1 MYRKISF
8 LLLLVI
14 HTISSQKTFP
24 GIVIDKETLVPLE
37 FVDIYN
43 QENNTSTNEDGR
55 FMFTS
60 KIDSIKFSLLGYNS
74 FSTTFSDIKS
84 DTILLE
90 SNAIEL
96 KEIILT
102 DENYLYKKLREN
114 IAKNYPLNSYKEK
127 FFLRGIVKRND
138 TIVRIEDFLGLI
150 ERKTLFATREIPMPK
165 KNYSIELLNLRK
177 AGIVEKDVYFKEISF
192 KKLLD
197 LFVTLGLQKE
207 LFEFKEI
214 NLQDNFSVKLEFSS
228 KKNETFSTQGYYL
241 INSEDY
247 AIDEFYLISKKGFPL
262 IEKKY
267 IQYRTVLHESRI
279 KFKKNKKYNKY
290 YIYKAELDFKVEIQI
305 KGSEKEYYD
314 VSYRYFTSNNFD
326 NFNIKKNV
334 SEHKDL
340 FKINYKYDATY
351 WNSQN
356 QLLLTREMEEF
367 LKTLDDEN
375 NEFRINSNMN

>member
-1 MYRKISF
+1 MYRKITF
-8 LLLLVI
+8 LLLFVI
-14 HTISSQKTFP
+14 HIAISQKTFI
-24 GIVIDKETLVPLE
+24 GIIVDKETLAPLE

-43 QENNTSTNEDGR
+43 YANNTSTNEDGR

-90 SNAIEL
+90 SNIVEL

-102 DENYLYKKLREN
+102 DENYLYKNLRVN
-114 IAKNYPLNSYKEK
+114 IAKNYPLYPFKEK

-138 TIVRIEDFLGLI
+138 TIVRIEDFIGLI
-150 ERKTLFATREIPMPK
+150 ERRTLFATKEIPMPK
-165 KNYSIELLNLRK
+165 KNYTIELQNLRK
-177 AGIVEKDVYFKEISF
+177 AGIVEKDIYFKQISF

-207 LFEFKEI
+207 FFVFKEI
-214 NLQDNFSVKLEFSS
+214 NLQNSFSVKLEFSS
-228 KKNETFSTQGYYL
+228 KKNKNFSTHGYYM

-267 IQYRTVLHESRI
+267 IQYRTVLHELRI
-279 KFKKNKKYNKY
+279 KFKKNEKYNKY
-290 YIYKAELDFKVEIQI
+290 YISKAELNFKIEIQI

-314 VSYRYFTSNNFD
+314 TSYQYFTSDNFGNFD
-326 NFNIKKNV
+326 IKKNV
-334 SEHKDL
+334 SENKDL

-356 QLLLTREMEEF
+356 QLLLTKEMEEF

-375 NEFRINSNMN
+375 NEFKVNSNMN